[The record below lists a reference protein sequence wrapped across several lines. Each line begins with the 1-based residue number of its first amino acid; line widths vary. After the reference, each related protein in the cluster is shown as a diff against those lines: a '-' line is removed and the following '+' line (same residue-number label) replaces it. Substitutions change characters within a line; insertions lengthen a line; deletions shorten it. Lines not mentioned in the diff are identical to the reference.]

1 MVNHRI
7 TGMISIGKAALMNF
21 WILVVL
27 YIIVFVATTIANT
40 LAIIALVKLR
50 LYRKVSTFLLL
61 LLGII
66 DLKTGLITDVLVAV
80 RFIALA

>member
-7 TGMISIGKAALMNF
+7 TGMISTGKVALMNF

-61 LLGII
+61 LLGIV

>member
-7 TGMISIGKAALMNF
+7 TGMISTGKAALMNF

-27 YIIVFVATTIANT
+27 CIIVFVATTIANT
-40 LAIIALVKLR
+40 LPIIALVKLR

-61 LLGII
+61 LLGIV

>member
-1 MVNHRI
+1 MGNHRI
-7 TGMISIGKAALMNF
+7 TGMISTGKVALMNF

-27 YIIVFVATTIANT
+27 YIIVFLATTIANT